1 MTLIDESKFPFAEIR
16 PQQKEVIDKLNA
28 LPDNKKFILLECG
41 TGTGKSGLAV
51 AMAQTIGPAYLL
63 TTTKQLQDQY
73 SRDFDNLSFV
83 QVKGKQNYPCYFTD
97 ENTTCDVGPC
107 IAMPELV
114 HKCGEKCKYFKV
126 RAAAKRAQIMCSNY
140 AFFFRWSDCG
150 NWDEKRPLLIF
161 DEAHNLESQLVS
173 FAEIVFN
180 PLNFLDK
187 YYTGDEVTDEII
199 ELAAMQPKDDYIYDW
214 ILQCYGKIIRPKYD
228 QLNDKIEEL
237 ARKMATDKDNKK
249 YMRQLM
255 TLKDSMYLLDKL
267 HKKIQYLERS
277 DKESWLYESTMS
289 ETSAAITVKITPID
303 AGKIFGFFIAP
314 KAERFLFMS
323 ATLLNLKAFANS
335 IGLPEDQCAMIK
347 LDSTFPPENAPVM
360 ALNLLDLKY
369 NPKGI
374 EKETKDLMIQ
384 SIKQIIE
391 AYPDSKGIIHT
402 GNQKITQII
411 LNAFRGNRRF
421 LCRMEDI
428 SNQDIMEEHIHS
440 PLPTILVSSSLM
452 DGADLYDDLSRFQIV
467 VKMPFLSLGDKR
479 VALKSKLYPE
489 WYTAQ
494 TWMRLIQACGRSIR
508 SETDTADTYILDKA
522 FAWQFKQA
530 LNSRIL
536 PRQFVQRVKT
546 K

>member
-1 MTLIDESKFPFAEIR
+1 MLINPKLFPFKEIR
-16 PQQKEVIDKLNA
+16 PQQQEVIDKLNA
-28 LPDNKKFILLECG
+28 LPDDKRFIMLECG

-51 AMAQTIGPAYLL
+51 AMARTVGPAYLL

-73 SRDFDNLSFV
+73 TRDFEGTQFV

-107 IAMPELV
+107 IALPELV

-126 RAAAKRAQIMCSNY
+126 RAAAKKAQIMCSNY

-150 NWDEKRPLLIF
+150 NWDEKRPLLVF
-161 DEAHNLESQLVS
+161 DEAHNLENQLVS

-180 PLNFLDK
+180 PLKFLDK

-199 ELAAMQPKDDYIYDW
+199 ELAAMQPTESEVYDW
-214 ILQCYGKIIRPKYD
+214 ILQCYKKIIEPKYD
-228 QLNDKIEEL
+228 ELNGKIEAL
-237 ARKMATDKDNKK
+237 ARELGSDKTDSKKM
-249 YMRQLM
+249 RHLM

-267 HKKIQYLERS
+267 HKKIQYLQRS
-277 DKESWLYESTMS
+277 DRKNWIYESEMK
-289 ETSAAITVKITPID
+289 ENSAAITVKITPIN
-303 AGKIFGFFIAP
+303 AGEVFKDFIAP
-314 KAERFLFMS
+314 KATRFLFMS

-335 IGLPEDQCAMIK
+335 IGLPENECAMIK
-347 LDSTFPPENAPVM
+347 LDSTFPPENAPIM

-369 NPKGI
+369 KPGGI
-374 EKETKDLMIQ
+374 EKETKDLMI
-384 SIKQIIE
+384 STIKQIIE

-411 LNAFRGNRRF
+411 LDAFRGNRRF
-421 LCRMEDI
+421 LCRMESI

-522 FAWQFKQA
+522 FAWQFQQA

-536 PRQFVQRVKT
+536 PKQFVRRIQT

>member
-1 MTLIDESKFPFAEIR
+1 
-16 PQQKEVIDKLNA
+16 
-28 LPDNKKFILLECG
+28 
-41 TGTGKSGLAV
+41 
-51 AMAQTIGPAYLL
+51 
-63 TTTKQLQDQY
+63 
-73 SRDFDNLSFV
+73 
-83 QVKGKQNYPCYFTD
+83 
-97 ENTTCDVGPC
+97 
-107 IAMPELV
+107 
-114 HKCGEKCKYFKV
+114 
-126 RAAAKRAQIMCSNY
+126 
-140 AFFFRWSDCG
+140 
-150 NWDEKRPLLIF
+150 
-161 DEAHNLESQLVS
+161 
-173 FAEIVFN
+173 
-180 PLNFLDK
+180 
-187 YYTGDEVTDEII
+187 
-199 ELAAMQPKDDYIYDW
+199 
-214 ILQCYGKIIRPKYD
+214 
-228 QLNDKIEEL
+228 
-237 ARKMATDKDNKK
+237 
-249 YMRQLM
+249 
-255 TLKDSMYLLDKL
+255 
-267 HKKIQYLERS
+267 
-277 DKESWLYESTMS
+277 
-289 ETSAAITVKITPID
+289 
-303 AGKIFGFFIAP
+303 
-314 KAERFLFMS
+314 
-323 ATLLNLKAFANS
+323 
-335 IGLPEDQCAMIK
+335 
-347 LDSTFPPENAPVM
+347 M